1 MPRARTKVLPDA
13 PPTEQQITKAVNPM
27 DEPEKFKVTDKDT
40 PAPCIVSP
48 YDIPGIYDLIFG
60 KENQ

>member
-1 MPRARTKVLPDA
+1 MHSYWKHASV
-13 PPTEQQITKAVNPM
+13 IVS
-27 DEPEKFKVTDKDT
+27 DEPEKFKVTNKDT
-40 PAPCIVSP
+40 PAPRIVSP

>member
-1 MPRARTKVLPDA
+1 VS
-13 PPTEQQITKAVNPM
+13 
-27 DEPEKFKVTDKDT
+27 DEPEKFKVTDKDA
-40 PAPCIVSP
+40 PAPRIVSP